1 MTTIRERAVKA
12 QQMLLEEKNEKIQQQ
27 ISSLRAHLRARD
39 SAAPVGL
46 GYITWTSRY
55 LLGYDTAP
63 TPYPF
68 GGPLEDLKI
77 IFVAPA

>member
-1 MTTIRERAVKA
+1 MATYSATILLFPVDTTG
-12 QQMLLEEKNEKIQQQ
+12 
-27 ISSLRAHLRARD
+27 HLPFVYTFRARD
-39 SAAPVGL
+39 SAAPRGL

-77 IFVAPA
+77 ISVAAA